1 MPDSGVL
8 GPDQGCWALQA
19 GEQVK
24 RGKRNLEEASWVGSW
39 VLLGDRWWLVGV
51 TKEEGSKWLL
61 GV

>member
-8 GPDQGCWALQA
+8 GPASRR
-19 GEQVK
+19 EVK
-24 RGKRNLEEASWVGSW
+24 RGKRNLEEASWVGSR